1 MSDDKHE
8 RIRRRAYEIWERE
21 GQTHWLAKSAGLP
34 VWSAMRRLIIS
45 LCFVIA
51 VAAITSLWSQAV
63 AIVLIAAV
71 VGFVILHTNFPDVR
85 DDDGCDDYDT
95 TRL

>member
-1 MSDDKHE
+1 
-8 RIRRRAYEIWERE
+8 
-21 GQTHWLAKSAGLP
+21 
-34 VWSAMRRLIIS
+34 MRRLIIS

-51 VAAITSLWSQAV
+51 VAAITSFWSQAV
-63 AIVLIAAV
+63 AIILIAAV

-85 DDDGCDDYDT
+85 GDDGSDDYDT